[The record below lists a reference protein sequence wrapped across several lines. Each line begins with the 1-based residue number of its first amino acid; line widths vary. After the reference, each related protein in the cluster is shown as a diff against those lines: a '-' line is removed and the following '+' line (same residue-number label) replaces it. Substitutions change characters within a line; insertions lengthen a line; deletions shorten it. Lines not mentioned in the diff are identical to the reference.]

1 MSIDFAALD
10 AQLTGVV
17 DDRLGDT
24 ITFTPVGKT
33 DNVGNPIGVDN
44 RLPAT
49 VTGILLEGSTDLPF
63 LDGDRRISEF
73 NGRAARIDA
82 WASIDREKFAV
93 GGLPRKGDLL
103 SVTVP
108 SPRRFEILDVF
119 NDGASRIACLL
130 VRK

>member
-10 AQLTGVV
+10 AQLSGVV
-17 DDRLGDT
+17 DDRLGDA

-33 DNVGNPIGVDN
+33 DNVGNPIGVDT
-44 RLPAT
+44 RQPAT

-63 LDGDRRISEF
+63 LDGDRRVSEF
-73 NGRAARIDA
+73 NGRTATFDA
-82 WASIDREKFAV
+82 WASLDRGRFPA
-93 GGLPRKGDLL
+93 GGLPQKGDLL

-119 NDGASRIACLL
+119 NDGASRFACLL

>member
-10 AQLTGVV
+10 AQLSGAV

-44 RLPAT
+44 RSPAT
-49 VTGILLEGSTDLPF
+49 VTGIMIEGSTDLPF

-73 NGRAARIDA
+73 NARAAKFDA
-82 WASIDREKFAV
+82 WASIDRDRFPA
-93 GGLPRKGDLL
+93 GGLPRNGDLL

-108 SPRRFEILDVF
+108 SLRRFEILDVF